1 MAGAPRRCG
10 VVGDPVAHSLSPVLH
25 AAAYAELG
33 LGWVYGADRVA
44 EGALA
49 AHVRALDA
57 TWRGLSVTAPL
68 KREALALADV
78 VSARA
83 RLAGGAN
90 TLVLSDAGVHA
101 DNTDLPG
108 AVAALAEA
116 GVDDVRR
123 VALLGAGAT
132 AASVGLAV
140 CDLGAV
146 EVTVWAREPA
156 RAAGTAATI
165 RSHPTAPRVRV
176 RPLGELT
183 EHPGPTGATGG
194 EGLDDD
200 LVVSTVPAGA
210 QSPSLVQCCAGVAA
224 VFEVLYDPWPTPLA
238 AAASA
243 AGRVVVGGLDLLVHQ
258 AGLQLTAFTG
268 LPAPLATMRAAG
280 AAALAARV
288 QTRTAG

>member
-1 MAGAPRRCG
+1 MAVPPRRCA

-33 LGWVYGADRVA
+33 LGWAYGADQVV

-49 AHVRALDA
+49 AHVGALDA

-78 VSARA
+78 VSERA

-108 AVAALAEA
+108 AAAALLEA
-116 GVDDVRR
+116 GVGDVRR
-123 VALLGAGAT
+123 VAVLGAGAT

-156 RAAGTAATI
+156 RAVGTAATI
-165 RSHPTAPRVRV
+165 RTHPTAPRVRV
-176 RPLGELT
+176 RPLIEL
-183 EHPGPTGATGG
+183 GAGG
-194 EGLDDD
+194 GLEDD
-200 LVVSTVPAGA
+200 LLVSTVPAGA
-210 QSPSLVQCCAGVAA
+210 QSPSLVECCTGVAA

-243 AGRVVVGGLDLLVHQ
+243 AGRVLVGGLDLLVHQ
-258 AGLQLTAFTG
+258 AGLQLSAFTG

-288 QTRTAG
+288 QTRARG